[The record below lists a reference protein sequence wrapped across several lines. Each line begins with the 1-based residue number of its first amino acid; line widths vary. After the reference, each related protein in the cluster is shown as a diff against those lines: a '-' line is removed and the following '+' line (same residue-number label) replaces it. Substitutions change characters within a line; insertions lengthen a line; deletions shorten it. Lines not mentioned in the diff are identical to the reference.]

1 MNWMNLID
9 APSAGIVLGGTLLA
23 TVLRAGLGDC
33 RIALIKL
40 AQLGRHRFDA
50 DAVRSELARQIQE
63 IRTDGLY
70 RAPLHHFG
78 DAEFDEASEALIAK
92 RSVAALLEAHE
103 AHRRRRKHDSA
114 RAVATLAQAAELA
127 PVFGLAG
134 TLISLSQLPAQSL
147 ANGAFTGAISMAVV
161 TTLYGLLGAN
171 LIFAPLARIIDRAAQ
186 AEEDERQSVI
196 DWLAVQV
203 APSCPPQ
210 PGRGFGQREAA

>member
-9 APSAGIVLGGTLLA
+9 APSAGIVLGGTLFATLLRSGLA
-23 TVLRAGLGDC
+23 DC

-40 AQLGRHRFDA
+40 AQLGWHRFDA
-50 DAVRSELARQIQE
+50 DAVRAELARQIQE
-63 IRTDGLY
+63 IRQDGLY

-78 DAEFDEASEALIAK
+78 DAEFDQASEALIAK

-103 AHRRRRKHDSA
+103 EHRRRRKQDDA

-134 TLISLSQLPAQSL
+134 TLISLSQLSEQGA
-147 ANGAFTGAISMAVV
+147 AAGAFTGAIAMAVV
-161 TTLYGLLGAN
+161 TTLYGLLSAN
-171 LIFAPLARIIDRAAQ
+171 LVFAPLARMIDRAAQ
-186 AEEDERQSVI
+186 AEEDQRQAVI
-196 DWLAVQV
+196 DWLAAQV

-210 PGRGFGQREAA
+210 PCRAAAQRAAA